1 MQVKKALT
9 AGKKGKSAGEDQIS
23 YDILYLF
30 DERTTVTVTK
40 FFNICFDLQW
50 IPTQWTTAIIKML
63 FKLDKR
69 KDAVKATKT
78 DNYRT
83 ISLLACLGKMYERLL
98 NSKIEQVTEVALP
111 SIDDS
116 QTGYRKQ
123 RDAKMHIFTIQEV
136 AEMMGSDL
144 LMVFIDMAKCFESVY
159 RSFLLMYLY
168 EAEVD
173 GKLRSAVASFYDN
186 TRSRVWV
193 TNVLSEDFEI
203 AKGIREG
210 AILSP
215 ALWKIFVNVL
225 LVKLQE
231 SEAGISFPDPRRS
244 RPGSS
249 VHMPNFT
256 LADDIQ
262 LMAHTVANMQ
272 KLCDI
277 AGNFAARHGNAFGFS
292 KCGYML
298 VRPLRIKHVHVIL
311 YLKSMVGNDDPTVRN
326 DVIQRC
332 DKDSYKY
339 LGYLE
344 QASGSW
350 DGHVRRIISK
360 TVSRLADMRKT
371 LFNHDLLDPS
381 QAVAILRFYAQPVI

>member
-1 MQVKKALT
+1 MAEADAWVKLHMEHRGARTPPPQSTQEVLAWPLQEGQRRRQLT
-9 AGKKGKSAGEDQIS
+9 LHSHASEKGLDSRQKGKSAGEDQIS
-23 YDILYLF
+23 YDILHLF

-173 GKLRSAVASFYDN
+173 GKLWSAVASFYDN

-215 ALWKIFVNVL
+215 AL
-225 LVKLQE
+225 
-231 SEAGISFPDPRRS
+231 
-244 RPGSS
+244 
-249 VHMPNFT
+249 
-256 LADDIQ
+256 
-262 LMAHTVANMQ
+262 
-272 KLCDI
+272 
-277 AGNFAARHGNAFGFS
+277 
-292 KCGYML
+292 
-298 VRPLRIKHVHVIL
+298 
-311 YLKSMVGNDDPTVRN
+311 
-326 DVIQRC
+326 
-332 DKDSYKY
+332 
-339 LGYLE
+339 
-344 QASGSW
+344 
-350 DGHVRRIISK
+350 
-360 TVSRLADMRKT
+360 
-371 LFNHDLLDPS
+371 
-381 QAVAILRFYAQPVI
+381 